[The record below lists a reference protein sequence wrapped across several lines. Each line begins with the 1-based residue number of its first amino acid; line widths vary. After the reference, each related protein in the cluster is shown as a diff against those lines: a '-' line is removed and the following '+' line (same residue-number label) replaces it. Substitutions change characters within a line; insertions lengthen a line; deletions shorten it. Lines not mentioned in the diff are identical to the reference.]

1 MLFTYKVISQNGQK
15 FEGEIEAINQDVA
28 ISSLQNRGFIVADIR
43 PAEKKS
49 PWEWEFSFGSG
60 ISTRDIVI
68 VSRQIATLFEAQVSA
83 LRIFRLLATE
93 MENKNLQ
100 RVFAAVADDLQGGSS
115 ISRALAKHPQV
126 FSEFYVNMVRTGEET
141 GKLDE
146 VFTFLADYLDRT
158 YEITSKAR
166 NALVYPAFVI
176 ATFIIVMWLM
186 LTMVI
191 PRLGDMLRESGLE
204 PPVYTKVVLAL
215 SDFATS
221 YSYVLLFLIAALSIA
236 LWRYYRTPQG
246 RLAMDELKLRLP
258 AVGNL
263 YRKLYLSRIAD
274 NVSTM
279 LDSGISMVRTL
290 EVTAEVVD
298 NAVYRTILRT
308 ALQEVKN
315 GMALSGALSRYP
327 EIPSIM
333 VQMIRVGEETGELG
347 TILRT
352 LSKFYRREV
361 ENAVDTLIG
370 LIEPAMIVALG
381 LGVGVLLASVL
392 IPIYNITLSI
402 Q

>member
-1 MLFTYKVISQNGQK
+1 MLFNYKVIAQNGQK
-15 FEGEIEAINQDVA
+15 FEGEIEAINKDVA

-49 PWEWEFSFGSG
+49 LWEWEFSFGTG

-126 FSEFYVNMVRTGEET
+126 FSDFFVNMVRTGEET

-146 VFTFLADYLDRT
+146 VFTYLADYLDRT
-158 YEITSKAR
+158 YEVTSKAR
-166 NALVYPAFVI
+166 NALIYPAFVI
-176 ATFIIVMWLM
+176 ATFVTVMWLM

-215 SDFATS
+215 SDFATN
-221 YSYVLLFLIAALSIA
+221 YSYVLLFLLAALSVA
-236 LWRYYRTPQG
+236 LWRYYRTEQG
-246 RLAMDELKLRLP
+246 RLAVDDLKLRIP

-279 LDSGISMVRTL
+279 LGSGISMVRTL
-290 EVTAEVVD
+290 EVTADVVD
-298 NAVYRTILRT
+298 NAVYRNILKT
-308 ALQEVKN
+308 SLQEVKN
-315 GMALSGALSRYP
+315 GMTLSGALSRYS

-347 TILRT
+347 AILHT